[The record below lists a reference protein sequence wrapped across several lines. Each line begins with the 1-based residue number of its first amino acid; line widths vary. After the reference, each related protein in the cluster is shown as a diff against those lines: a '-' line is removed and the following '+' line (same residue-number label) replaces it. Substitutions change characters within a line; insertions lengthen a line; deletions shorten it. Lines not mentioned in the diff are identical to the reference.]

1 MFSILRVVFVKV
13 EIKIVFL
20 STFEPK
26 DVIAFDYAVHNL
38 SSFKHIF
45 LNNIHTNRTKEDLH
59 SAKG

>member
-1 MFSILRVVFVKV
+1 M
-13 EIKIVFL
+13 FL

-45 LNNIHTNRTKEDLH
+45 LNNIHTNRTKDDQH